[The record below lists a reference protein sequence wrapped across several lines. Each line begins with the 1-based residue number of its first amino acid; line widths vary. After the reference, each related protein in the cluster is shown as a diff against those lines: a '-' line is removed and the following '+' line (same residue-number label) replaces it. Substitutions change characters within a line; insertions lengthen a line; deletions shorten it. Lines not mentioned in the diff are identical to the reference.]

1 MTEPADN
8 QPEDQGSNATGNTS
22 ANDGEAKETGRQD
35 VETGG
40 QDTSQPD
47 EDLANRPQN
56 QQGPGWLP
64 ALMAMG
70 LLAGVAGFIC
80 CGVTTWVLYQKRTE
94 LAVRTLEGAYITELE
109 QSYLEPST
117 KRAVVDEVQ
126 QLITGMKEG
135 NYENWQSAAI
145 MQRLQR
151 LPVVQWGDLQA
162 IELFIKKQGGADK
175 DEQLKEISRLE
186 QAVVDGTVT
195 SFDFQDVL
203 EPVHRADPQTSSGFS
218 LILPL
223 TAEPV
228 AEVCLRAKLVADRAK
243 VANRRFPKVD
253 LAAIVRQEISQG
265 ATAGGF

>member
-1 MTEPADN
+1 MTEQPDN
-8 QPEDQGSNATGNTS
+8 QPEDQGTDVTGDPS
-22 ANDGEAKETGRQD
+22 EVALSRKEASLSGASESGA
-35 VETGG
+35 
-40 QDTSQPD
+40 
-47 EDLANRPQN
+47 DLENRPQS

-64 ALMAMG
+64 ALMAMS
-70 LLAGVAGFIC
+70 LLAGMAGFIC
-80 CGVTTWVLYQKRTE
+80 CGVTTWLLYQKRTE

-109 QSYLEPST
+109 QSYLDPST
-117 KRAVVDEVQ
+117 KRAVVDEVKE
-126 QLITGMKEG
+126 LIKGMEAG
-135 NYENWQSAAI
+135 DYENWQSAAI
-145 MQRLQR
+145 IQRLQR

-162 IELFIKKQGGADK
+162 IELFITKGNEAEK

-203 EPVHRADPQTSSGFS
+203 EPVHRADPKSSSGFS

-223 TAEPV
+223 TSEPV

-243 VANRRFPKVD
+243 IANRRFPKVD

-265 ATAGGF
+265 GTAGGF

>member
-1 MTEPADN
+1 VTEKPDN
-8 QPEDQGSNATGNTS
+8 QPEVLGSDATGKPS
-22 ANDGEAKETGRQD
+22 GDGVSSKEPGGKETIQSGEVTAQR
-35 VETGG
+35 
-40 QDTSQPD
+40 
-47 EDLANRPQN
+47 

-64 ALMAMG
+64 ALMAMS
-70 LLAGVAGFIC
+70 LLAGIAGFIC

-94 LAVRTLEGAYITELE
+94 LAVRTLKGAYITELE

-117 KRAVVDEVQ
+117 KRAVLGEVKE
-126 QLITGMKEG
+126 LITGMEDG
-135 NYENWQSAAI
+135 EYENWQSAAI

-162 IELFIKKQGGADK
+162 IESFITKMNGVGK

-186 QAVVDGTVT
+186 QAVVDGLAT

-203 EPVHRADPQTSSGFS
+203 EPVHRADPESSSGFS

-243 VANRRFPKVD
+243 IANRRFPKVD
-253 LAAIVRQEISQG
+253 LAAIVRREIAQG
-265 ATAGGF
+265 STAGGF